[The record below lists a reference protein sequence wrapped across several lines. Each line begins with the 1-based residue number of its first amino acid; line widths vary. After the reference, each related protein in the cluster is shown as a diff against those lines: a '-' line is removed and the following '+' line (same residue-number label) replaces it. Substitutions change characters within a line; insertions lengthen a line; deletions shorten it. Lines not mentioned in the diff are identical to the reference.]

1 MVCIVEQFL
10 GSSVYLKRDFDAYIF
25 VQEWIPAYRVAASD
39 KLGMRCEGRLTL
51 RPCPPEAKLTD
62 ECILE
67 IGTPVDAWWND
78 GWWEGVVT
86 GLEKYGSDALLLY
99 FPGMMILT
107 F

>member
-1 MVCIVEQFL
+1 MKHHFV
-10 GSSVYLKRDFDAYIF
+10 AHIF

-51 RPCPPEAKLTD
+51 RPCPPEGKLT
-62 ECILE
+62 EESILE

-78 GWWEGVVT
+78 GWWEGVVL
-86 GLEKYGSDALLLY
+86 GKYGTDALQVY
-99 FPGMMILT
+99 FPGTMILT